1 MSSFVK
7 FGSNI
12 YQQKEPCPVRC
23 RDDLRRIGAGFS
35 VFCVGIVRF

>member
-12 YQQKEPCPVRC
+12 FQQKEPCPVRC